1 MTISEAKNYIG
12 KRISIEY
19 EDRNGQRRTETGVL
33 MDVEFVPMYGGM
45 LLFDFGDVR
54 IDKVVTL
61 SENKKAA

>member
-1 MTISEAKNYIG
+1 MTISEAKTYIG
-12 KRISIEY
+12 KRLSIEY
-19 EDRNGQRRTETGVL
+19 EDRNGQRRTETGML

-54 IDKVVTL
+54 IDKVVTF